1 MFDSPPTSQ
10 LTLMRLSTSTKSK
23 CTVFCLI
30 AGSLS
35 KFSLEFD
42 DATTVKNVITSTLK
56 LLQEQ
61 NTNLKVDKNEA
72 NYSLYACKKNGR
84 KCSDLPSFENK
95 QRIELTGVKTF
106 YLTSP

>member
-10 LTLMRLSTSTKSK
+10 LTLMRLSTYTKSK
-23 CTVFCLI
+23 CTVFCSI

-35 KFSLEFD
+35 KFSLGFD
-42 DATTVKNVITSTLK
+42 DSTTVKNIITSTLK
-56 LLQEQ
+56 LIQEQ
-61 NTNLKVDKNEA
+61 NANLKVDKNEA
-72 NYSLYACKKNGR
+72 IYSLYACKRNGR

-95 QRIELTGVKTF
+95 QRIELTGVKIF